1 MTKDRRRLRN
11 VGCAVFLV
19 TLANVARAQS
29 TALPPDNPDRWL
41 PGAIDIHV
49 HSSPDNVERSVDAV
63 DAAMMAR
70 VHRMRAIVLKNHYDS
85 TAPLVTLVR
94 RFVPGIEIYGG
105 IDLNLPVGGMN
116 PAAVE
121 HMTQI
126 LGGAGRFVWMSTFD
140 AENQVRVSKE
150 NRPFVKVSNGGA
162 LLQSTKDVI
171 AVIAK
176 HQLVLATGHVSA
188 EEGLMLLREGRR
200 QGVQHMVVT
209 HAMISPI
216 EMTIPQMQEAAREG
230 AYIEFV
236 GQSMRGRDAA
246 ERVKRFAEAIRTVG
260 AASCI
265 ISSDLGQ
272 KTTPLPTDGLAMFMS
287 ALSAQ
292 GLTDAELDRISRVNP
307 ATLLGLATTSPEAR

>member
-1 MTKDRRRLRN
+1 MTNHRRRALI
-11 VGCAVFLV
+11 VGCAVLSV
-19 TLANVARAQS
+19 TLAVVRAQRP
-29 TALPPDNPDRWL
+29 ALTPDNPDRWL

-63 DAAMMAR
+63 EAAMMAR
-70 VHRMRAIVLKNHYDS
+70 VHRMRGIVLKNHYDS
-85 TAPLVTLVR
+85 TAPIVTLVR
-94 RFVPGIEIYGG
+94 RLVPGIEIYGG

-150 NRPFVKVSNGGA
+150 NRPFVRVSKDGA
-162 LLQSTKDVI
+162 LLQSAKDVI
-171 AVIAK
+171 AVMAN

-188 EEGLMLLREGRR
+188 EEGLMIVREGRR
-200 QGVQHMVVT
+200 QGVQHMVIT
-209 HAMISPI
+209 HAMTSPI

-230 AYIEFV
+230 AFIEFV
-236 GQSMRGRDAA
+236 GQSMRSRDAA
-246 ERVKRFAEAIRTVG
+246 ERVKRFAEAIRAVG
-260 AASCI
+260 PASCI
-265 ISSDLGQ
+265 LSSDLGQ
-272 KTTPLPTDGLAMFMS
+272 KTTPLPTDGLAMFLS

-292 GLTDAELDRISRVNP
+292 GITDADIDRMSKINP
-307 ATLLGLATTSPEAR
+307 ATLLGLAAANPGAR

>member
-1 MTKDRRRLRN
+1 MMRRLLAI
-11 VGCAVFLV
+11 GCAVLLV
-19 TLANVARAQS
+19 TLAGVARAQR
-29 TALPPDNPDRWL
+29 TPLTPDNPDRWL

-63 DAAMMAR
+63 EAAMMAR
-70 VHRMRAIVLKNHYDS
+70 VHRMRGIVLKNHYDS

-94 RFVPGIEIYGG
+94 RLVPGVEIYGG

-126 LGGAGRFVWMSTFD
+126 LGGAGRFVWMSTYD

-150 NRPFVKVSNGGA
+150 NRPFVRVSQDGA

-188 EEGLMLLREGRR
+188 DEGLLLVREGRR
-200 QGVQHMVVT
+200 QGVQHMVIT
-209 HAMISPI
+209 HAMNSPI
-216 EMTIPQMQEAAREG
+216 EMTIPQMQEAARQG
-230 AYIEFV
+230 AYIEFA
-236 GQSMRGRDAA
+236 GQSLRSRDAA
-246 ERVKRFAEAIRTVG
+246 ERVKRFADAIRAVG
-260 AASCI
+260 PASCI
-265 ISSDLGQ
+265 LSSDLGQ

-292 GLTDAELDRISRVNP
+292 GFTDAEIDRMSKGNP
-307 ATLLGLATTSPEAR
+307 ATLLGLSSANAEAR

>member
-1 MTKDRRRLRN
+1 MKNYRRRMPAI
-11 VGCAVFLV
+11 GCAVLFV
-19 TLANVARAQS
+19 TLAGVARAQR
-29 TALPPDNPDRWL
+29 TALTADNPDRWL
-41 PGAIDIHV
+41 PGALDIHV

-63 DAAMMAR
+63 EAAMMAR
-70 VHRMRAIVLKNHYDS
+70 VHRMRGIVLKNHYDS

-94 RFVPGIEIYGG
+94 RLVPGVEIYGG

-126 LGGAGRFVWMSTFD
+126 LGGAGRFVWMSTYD

-150 NRPFVKVSNGGA
+150 NRPFVRVSSDGA

-176 HQLVLATGHVSA
+176 HGLVLATGHVSA
-188 EEGLMLLREGRR
+188 EEGLMLVREGRR
-200 QGVQHMVVT
+200 QGVQHMVIT
-209 HAMISPI
+209 HAMNSPI

-230 AYIEFV
+230 AYIEFA
-236 GQSMRGRDAA
+236 GQSLRSRDAP
-246 ERVKRFAEAIRTVG
+246 ERVKKFADAIRAVG
-260 AASCI
+260 PASCI
-265 ISSDLGQ
+265 LSSDLGQ
-272 KTTPLPTDGLAMFMS
+272 KTTPLPTDGLAMFLS

-292 GLTDAELDRISRVNP
+292 GFTDAEIDRMSKVNP
-307 ATLLGLATTSPEAR
+307 ATLLGLAVAKPETR

>member
-1 MTKDRRRLRN
+1 MTNHHRRVCI
-11 VGCAVFLV
+11 VGAAVLLFM
-19 TLANVARAQS
+19 LAVSARAQRP
-29 TALPPDNPDRWL
+29 ALTPDNPDRWL

-63 DAAMMAR
+63 EAAAMAR
-70 VHRMRAIVLKNHYDS
+70 VHRMRGIVLKNHYDS

-94 RFVPGIEIYGG
+94 RLVPGIEIYGG
-105 IDLNLPVGGMN
+105 IELNLPVGGMN

-150 NRPFVKVSNGGA
+150 NRPFVRVSKDAA

-176 HQLVLATGHVSA
+176 HGLVLATGHVSA
-188 EEGLMLLREGRR
+188 EEGLLLVREGRR
-200 QGVQHMVVT
+200 QGVQHMVIT
-209 HAMISPI
+209 HAMNSPI

-230 AYIEFV
+230 AYIEFA
-236 GQSMRGRDAA
+236 GQSLRSRGAA
-246 ERVKRFAEAIRTVG
+246 ERVKQFGEAIRAVG
-260 AASCI
+260 PASCI
-265 ISSDLGQ
+265 LSSDLGQ

-292 GLTDAELDRISRVNP
+292 GFTDAEIDRMSKTNP
-307 ATLLGLATTSPEAR
+307 ATLLGLAAVNAEAR